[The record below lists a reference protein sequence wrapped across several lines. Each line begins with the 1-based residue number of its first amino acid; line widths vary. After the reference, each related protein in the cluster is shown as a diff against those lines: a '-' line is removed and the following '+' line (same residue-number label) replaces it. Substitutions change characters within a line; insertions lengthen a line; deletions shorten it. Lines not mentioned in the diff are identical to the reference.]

1 MSNEAKPNDIERLH
15 QILFETL
22 DGLNSGKID
31 VARAKAVSEV
41 SQTIINSAKVQ
52 LDFNKGKG
60 SQFFKDGNAM
70 PDSSNHNVHKIGNRT
85 VYEMK

>member
-1 MSNEAKPNDIERLH
+1 MSETKQANDIEKLRG
-15 QILFETL
+15 ILFTALENL
-22 DGLNSGKID
+22 QDGKID
-31 VARAKAVSEV
+31 VPKAKAISDV
-41 SQTIINSAKVQ
+41 SQTIINSAKVE